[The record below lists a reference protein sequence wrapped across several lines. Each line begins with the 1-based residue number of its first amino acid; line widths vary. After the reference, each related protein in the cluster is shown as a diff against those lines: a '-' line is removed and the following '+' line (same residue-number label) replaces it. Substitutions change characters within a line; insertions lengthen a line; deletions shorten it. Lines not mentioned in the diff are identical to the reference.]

1 MRRARDHLVSS
12 LHGLRLRGLGVALLC
27 ACASASP
34 MAAPA
39 SAPLDDIND
48 VPAGQCNLPNGGV
61 AMSYL
66 ALSDLMV
73 GCIEDTR
80 PLKVDLMRALA
91 GERIAV
97 DDAAELRK
105 ANGSLIWR
113 ATYAPLIAGGG
124 GFTLGAIIVGLIA
137 GLLTR

>member
-1 MRRARDHLVSS
+1 
-12 LHGLRLRGLGVALLC
+12 
-27 ACASASP
+27 

-61 AMSYL
+61 VMSYL

-97 DDAAELRK
+97 DDAAAVRK
-105 ANGSLIWR
+105 ANESLVWR
-113 ATYAPLIAGGG
+113 ATYAPLLAGGG
-124 GFTLGAIIVGLIA
+124 GLTLGAIIVGLIA

>member
-1 MRRARDHLVSS
+1 
-12 LHGLRLRGLGVALLC
+12 
-27 ACASASP
+27 

-80 PLKVDLMRALA
+80 PLKVDLMRARA
-91 GERIAV
+91 GQRIAE
-97 DDAAELRK
+97 DDAAAVRK
-105 ANGSLIWR
+105 ANDSLLWR
-113 ATYAPLIAGGG
+113 ATYAPLLAGGG
-124 GFTLGAIIVGLIA
+124 GLTLGALIVGLIA
-137 GLLTR
+137 GLITR

>member
-1 MRRARDHLVSS
+1 
-12 LHGLRLRGLGVALLC
+12 
-27 ACASASP
+27 
-34 MAAPA
+34 
-39 SAPLDDIND
+39 
-48 VPAGQCNLPNGGV
+48 
-61 AMSYL
+61 MSYL

-80 PLKVDLMRALA
+80 PLKVDLMRSRMGQRLA
-91 GERIAV
+91 E
-97 DDAAELRK
+97 DDAAQLRK

-124 GFTLGAIIVGLIA
+124 GLTLGAIIVGLIA